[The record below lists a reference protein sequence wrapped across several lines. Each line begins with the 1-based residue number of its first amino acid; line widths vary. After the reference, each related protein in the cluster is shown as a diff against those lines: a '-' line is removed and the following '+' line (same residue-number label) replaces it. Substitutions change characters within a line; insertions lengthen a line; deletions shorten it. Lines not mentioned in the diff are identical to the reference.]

1 MKNTSIKPVRV
12 QRLRKKGFKLQD
24 ASPNGLPVV
33 YVGRP
38 TKWGNPFRVG
48 VNYRNTAW
56 LVCMYHDMPFEQF
69 NKEKMQGITPK
80 DINECIELYRL
91 HLKTRIRMWGDA
103 ELQELKGKNLACF
116 CSLSHPCHVDV
127 LLEALM

>member
-1 MKNTSIKPVRV
+1 MNRIQRKRTKDWKMPDNTK
-12 QRLRKKGFKLQD
+12 
-24 ASPNGLPVV
+24 

-69 NKEKMQGITPK
+69 SKEKMQGITPK
-80 DINECIELYRL
+80 NINECIELYRL
-91 HLKTRIRMWGDA
+91 HLKTKIRMWGDA

-116 CSLSHPCHVDV
+116 CLLSHPCHADV
-127 LLEALM
+127 LLEELS